1 MEHGTLTQEYYQ
13 KKIDDA
19 ANMWNKTKDPQYKDL
34 WYKLIKEF
42 VNGFNNSKR
51 RIISIN
57 SVNKADDGTY
67 VFIRTTK
74 LHGPVRDTKI
84 KTHRL
89 RRHPKPTH
97 HE

>member
-1 MEHGTLTQEYYQ
+1 MEQEPIL

-19 ANMWNKTKDPQYKDL
+19 ANKWNKTKDPQYKDL

-42 VNGFNNSKR
+42 ADGTNNSKR

-57 SVNKADDGTY
+57 SCHKANDGTY
-67 VFIRTTK
+67 VFIGRSQ
-74 LHGPVRDTKI
+74 LHGPVRDTET
-84 KTHRL
+84 KTNRL
-89 RRHPKPTH
+89 RRHVKPAH